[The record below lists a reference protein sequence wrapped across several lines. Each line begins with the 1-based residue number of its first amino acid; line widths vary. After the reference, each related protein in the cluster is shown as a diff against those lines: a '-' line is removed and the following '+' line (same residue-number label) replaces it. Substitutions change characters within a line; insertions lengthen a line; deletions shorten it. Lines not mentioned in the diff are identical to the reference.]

1 MFEDWIV
8 VICGVVVIII
18 VAAAALLQL
27 LGSESRMH
35 ENTHKLRVYTDLLN
49 AITELNLAGG
59 DPYRMD
65 IAKKNPAMTL
75 NRLNLVGSTGVL
87 KSTNDLLDFLNE
99 HKDKEFDT
107 LRLHNILN
115 MVFPDILAEK
125 LVGVRVHFNGHDL
138 ARPGMNRHLECK
150 ITNSGKHIHNEL
162 VLTKKAHV
170 HAFLQVAGR
179 EHHFSGIQIEDH
191 SILPMH
197 RLRLETRDRLAHWL
211 PEPALD
217 AIVA

>member
-27 LGSESRMH
+27 LGSERRMH
-35 ENTHKLRVYTDLLN
+35 ENTHKLRVYTDLMN

-115 MVFPDILAEK
+115 T
-125 LVGVRVHFNGHDL
+125 LVIEARRDLNPSHARKVEEAQVRYRFFAPPRN
-138 ARPGMNRHLECK
+138 K
-150 ITNSGKHIHNEL
+150 
-162 VLTKKAHV
+162 
-170 HAFLQVAGR
+170 
-179 EHHFSGIQIEDH
+179 
-191 SILPMH
+191 
-197 RLRLETRDRLAHWL
+197 
-211 PEPALD
+211 
-217 AIVA
+217 